1 MNVKSWKIPLVPC
14 GMPTRKGLI
23 MGLFFLSLSAVL
35 TVAAI
40 ITRIAFSKKGH
51 LSLWLFWVSV
61 ILFFL
66 GEASAVAALCV
77 FGHCERA
84 TLDYCSIENE
94 PLVAITASGVL
105 ALFNFFATFFSAL
118 DEP

>member
-1 MNVKSWKIPLVPC
+1 
-14 GMPTRKGLI
+14 
-23 MGLFFLSLSAVL
+23 MGIFFLILSAVF

-40 ITRIAFSKKGH
+40 ITRISFSKRGC
-51 LSLWLFWVSV
+51 LSLWLFWTSV
-61 ILFFL
+61 ILFFF
-66 GEASAVAALCV
+66 GEASAVAALCI
-77 FGHCERA
+77 FGHCDKA

-94 PLVAITASGVL
+94 PLAAITAAGVL